1 MKTDNTSSKNKFNQ
15 QGEIPAQHYPIM
27 KRYDLSK
34 IMKAVHQIKKYMKL
48 YSLTHGIKTW
58 ANCLKLAWANEKKM
72 VADEEARNAE
82 KEAMKAALAQPAK
95 RSAYDSFHAPASAY
109 YTSNSRGRFGSCF
122 VGD

>member
-1 MKTDNTSSKNKFNQ
+1 
-15 QGEIPAQHYPIM
+15 M

-34 IMKAVHQIKKYMKL
+34 IMKAAHQIKKYMKL

-58 ANCLKLAWANEKKM
+58 ADCLKLAWANEKKM

-82 KEAMKAALAQPAK
+82 KEAMKTALTKPER
-95 RSAYDSFHAPASAY
+95 RSSYDYFHAPASAY
-109 YTSNSRGRFGSCF
+109 YTSNSRGRFASCF